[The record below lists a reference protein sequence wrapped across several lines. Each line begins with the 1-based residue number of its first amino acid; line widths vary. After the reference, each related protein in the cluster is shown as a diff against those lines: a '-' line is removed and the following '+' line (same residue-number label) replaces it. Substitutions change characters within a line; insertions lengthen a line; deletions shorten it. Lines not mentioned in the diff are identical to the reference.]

1 MLSKAELP
9 VALKKIG
16 SEAFAKCPSL
26 RDVTLNSP
34 TPPAISRSTFKDV
47 VGCSFWLPRN
57 TKALYMANKE
67 WVKVYV
73 LKEKE

>member
-1 MLSKAELP
+1 MLAKAELP

-16 SEAFAKCPSL
+16 GEAFAKCPSL
-26 RDVTLNSP
+26 RDVFLDTP

-47 VGCSFWLPRN
+47 VSCSFWLPKN
-57 TKALYMANKE
+57 SKALYMANKE

>member
-1 MLSKAELP
+1 MLNRVELP

-16 SEAFAKCPSL
+16 GEAFAKCPSL
-26 RDVTLNSP
+26 RYVALNSP
-34 TPPAISRSTFKDV
+34 PPPVIAKSTFKDV
-47 VGCSFWLPRN
+47 ISCSFWLPKN
-57 TKALYMANKE
+57 SKPLYMANKD